1 MDKIWR
7 LMTAMFTIIAACGLF
22 TIAYV
27 ITGGMF
33 NDFFSVIVAYFCL
46 FGVPIGIAK
55 GLLVIID
62 YHREHKDEA
71 EE

>member
-7 LMTAMFTIIAACGLF
+7 LLTAIFIIAAACGLF
-22 TIAYV
+22 TMAYV
-27 ITGGMF
+27 ISGGRF
-33 NDFFSVIVAYFCL
+33 NDVFSVIVAYFCL
-46 FGVPIGIAK
+46 FSVPTGIAK
-55 GLLVIID
+55 GLWVIID